1 MNLLLALL
9 VSTGVMCAEAA
20 PDWKI
25 TAEPP
30 AKLRANFDMTMKI
43 KVEDGK
49 GKPVSGATVEMV
61 LTMVDMDHGEHKTPA
76 KMIAPGIYEGKANFF
91 MVGGWNLEV
100 RVKKGKLEKAQKIRI
115 DVKE

>member
-1 MNLLLALL
+1 MNFMLALL
-9 VSTGVMCAEAA
+9 MSGGVLCAEAA

-30 AKLRANFDMTMKI
+30 AKLRANFDMAMKI
-43 KVEDGK
+43 KVADGK

-76 KMIAPGIYEGKANFF
+76 KMTAPGIYEGKANFF

-100 RVKKGKLEKAQKIRI
+100 RVKKGNQSKTEKIRI